1 MTSENLVFFG
11 DDTSNSLSFTF
22 KVKDSQ
28 SRGFEKLY
36 SIVIVMKDK
45 MFLLNTQPFLAKNL
59 KDAAKHL
66 KDCAEKVF
74 EQDQKHFSPRA
85 ERIHAGKAS
94 SVPPRS
100 LKELTGQGHI
110 FAHLHSLFAWMLWAG
125 GRYFTEVLT
134 LGTSSVPPTMK
145 DDVDEGF
152 TFVQIDKEEFL
163 MRHHQ
168 SMSAASEAD
177 TTSYDLRRL
186 RDSCDSTMLFK
197 QLLYCSIVGI
207 QIVIRGPIH
216 RSTNFLKYFK
226 SFLPQILHC
235 FIFESTKYVPVE
247 KCRILALPSDAAV
260 VANNN
265 VCRVEMTNDS
275 AKPSLIKCP
284 IDLPPKLPQ
293 LMVKILHAIDE
304 KMFSVTTL
312 EKFVRAAMEEWKN
325 NVMCFSFVPN
335 DTSKLKKVLGINSQD
350 ELLINYW
357 LKAF

>member
-11 DDTSNSLSFTF
+11 DDNSNSLSLTF

-59 KDAAKHL
+59 KESAKHI
-66 KDCAEKVF
+66 KDFAEKVF
-74 EQDQKHFSPRA
+74 ESDQTHCSPRA

-94 SVPPRS
+94 NVPPRS
-100 LKELTGQGHI
+100 LKELTGQLHI
-110 FAHLHSLFAWMLWAG
+110 FAHLHSLFSWMLWAG

-134 LGTSSVPPTMK
+134 LGTPSVPPTMR

-163 MRHHQ
+163 MRHYQ
-168 SMSAASEAD
+168 SACENEDSD
-177 TTSYDLRRL
+177 GISYDLRRL
-186 RDSCDSTMLFK
+186 RDLCDSPILFK
-197 QLLYCSIVGI
+197 QLIYCSIIGV
-207 QIVIRGPIH
+207 QIVIRGKIQK
-216 RSTNFLKYFK
+216 STDFLKFFK
-226 SFLPQILHC
+226 SYLPQILHC

-247 KCRILALPSDAAV
+247 KCRILALPPDAAIP
-260 VANNN
+260 NNN
-265 VCRVEMTNDS
+265 ICRVDLMNDNMT
-275 AKPSLIKCP
+275 PSSIRCP
-284 IDLPPKLPQ
+284 IDLPTKLPQ
-293 LMVKILHAIDE
+293 LMTKILHGVEE
-304 KMFSVTTL
+304 KLFSVTTL
-312 EKFVRAAMEEWKN
+312 EKFLRAATEEWKN
-325 NVMCFSFVPN
+325 HVMCFSFTPN
-335 DTSKLKKVLGINSQD
+335 DTSKLKKVLGISVQD